1 MQEKHI
7 LLLIIITLMILPGV
21 SALCTVTFDKSVYAP
36 LEVITASMKCDD
48 DNEKSKIYALTWYN
62 QSGQVEQIDA
72 GTTPALADTFFFDT
86 FTIPWNLNGTGGS
99 AVLTGTNLE
108 GHYNFTVEEDANN
121 LILIFLSV
129 SEYILI
135 GKTAGGKFLVTD
147 SDNNTVN
154 GAQCEMS
161 VEDGAGIPQGVRFK
175 DILTYGGVATAF
187 GIVPNEGMIEGENN
201 VMNMQCNYDSTGDHI
216 FDKSGSV
223 LSPFTVDYWLTVETY
238 TDKDKYIMGE
248 EIFICANVTSET
260 YPESLHLHIL
270 YQLRCTAHEDNYSD
284 MDRALIISDDNEPD
298 RRLIGFNETRMQ
310 CKRFI
315 IPSPKYMQGHNNTC
329 YASTTV
335 SVIDENDD
343 TLMQY
348 IPTSSDVCICSRR
361 LDLSADWEQ
370 TSSNL
375 YSATINLSSRKYEN
389 YNGSGIGNLSMIL
402 FRPEINI
409 EHSEQYFYDPIRSI
423 SFLESQQ
430 IKSIKTWD
438 CNGTSIPNIVDIDDE
453 GNLKIKIEDVLIDR
467 NGCYYAEMRLES
479 ITGDKMVA
487 VILTFAMLA
496 LFFFG
501 LAYVNTNYDVW
512 ANRIRWCGMIMA
524 FLQLL
529 MMIGCMYGDFA
540 GKDITPLLLTN
551 LWVTLLIG
559 FGMLMISLYMKTV
572 QLMDLTGDT
581 EKDDNW

>member
-86 FTIPWNLNGTGGS
+86 FTIPWSLNASGGS

-108 GHYNFTVEEDANN
+108 GHDNFTVEEDANN
-121 LILIFLSV
+121 LILTFLSV
-129 SEYILI
+129 SDYILI

-147 SDNNTVN
+147 SNNNLVN
-154 GAQCEMS
+154 GAECEMS
-161 VEDGAGIPQGVRFK
+161 VEDGAGIPQGVIFR
-175 DILTYGGVATAF
+175 DIVTYEGVATAF
-187 GIVPNEGMIEGENN
+187 GLVPNEGIIERQNN
-201 VMNMQCNYDSTGDHI
+201 VMNMQCNYDSTGDGI
-216 FDKSGSV
+216 DDKSGSV
-223 LSPFTVDYWLTVETY
+223 LAPFTVDSWLIVNTL
-238 TDKDKYIMGE
+238 TDKDQYVIGE
-248 EIFICANVTSET
+248 EIFICANVSGKT
-260 YPESLHLHIL
+260 YALDIHSHIR
-270 YQLRCTAHEDNYSD
+270 YQFRCSAYDEDYNGT
-284 MDRALIISDDNEPD
+284 DRALIMSDDDEPD
-298 RRLIGFNETRMQ
+298 FRIIEFNVSKMQ

-335 SVIDENDD
+335 SVIDEKDNI
-343 TLMQY
+343 LMQY
-348 IPTSSDVCICSRR
+348 IERGEDVCVCANTLELVS
-361 LDLSADWEQ
+361 DWEKK
-370 TSSNL
+370 SPNL
-375 YSATINLSSRKYEN
+375 YASTINLSSNKYDD
-389 YNGSGIGNLSMIL
+389 YNGTGIGD
-402 FRPEINI
+402 INFI
-409 EHSEQYFYDPIRSI
+409 IYRSEVIMKHSEQYTYNEIRSV

-430 IKSIKTWD
+430 IKSMNIWD
-438 CNGTSIPNIVDIDDE
+438 CNGTSIPNTINIGDD

-467 NGCYYAEMRLES
+467 DGCYYAEMRLEN
-479 ITGDKMVA
+479 ITGDKMIA

-501 LAYVNTNYDVW
+501 LAYVNNKYDMW
-512 ANRIRWCGMIMA
+512 ANRIRWCGMVMA

-529 MMIGCMYGDFA
+529 MLIGCMYGDFA

-551 LWVTLLIG
+551 LWITLLIG
-559 FGMLMISLYMKTV
+559 FGMLMITLYMKTV

-581 EKDDNW
+581 EKEDKW